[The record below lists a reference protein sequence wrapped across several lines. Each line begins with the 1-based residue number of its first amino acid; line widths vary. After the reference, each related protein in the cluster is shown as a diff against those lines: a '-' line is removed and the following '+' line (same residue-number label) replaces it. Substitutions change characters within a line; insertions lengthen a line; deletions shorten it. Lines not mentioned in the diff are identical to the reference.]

1 MAEKKEQTLNP
12 SEQAILETLR
22 NLDYGEVTVTVH
34 DQKPVL
40 MEVTKKIKL

>member
-1 MAEKKEQTLNP
+1 MEKKEQTLNP
-12 SEQAILETLR
+12 SEQTILETLR
-22 NLDYGEVTVTVH
+22 AMDYGEVTITVH

>member
-1 MAEKKEQTLNP
+1 MEKKEQTLNP
-12 SEQAILETLR
+12 SEQTILEALR
-22 NLDYGEVTVTVH
+22 AMDYGEVTITVH